1 MAILLHEWPEDVLLK
16 LAREL
21 DVSDLIHLLST
32 CRSLRELQDHRTLW
46 LDAITRIQRVQH
58 HPLPLFALPD
68 PVDLPLSQLQAIV
81 QRTNRLLRNIRSDV
95 PRPVWTRSIS
105 LGEPGQIVCI
115 PTTHLVV
122 SSTEDTIICWDAR
135 TGERVTELQ
144 VDHIRLTM
152 RTPCMDVTGQA
163 LLGAT
168 VRLWSGN
175 SAKLALVILDFSDR
189 RQVHFRSVVSPPF
202 SQPENHNEDLY
213 LSENDNEDFFLSA
226 QLFGFTTK
234 THIYYWALDANKIVQ
249 KMHNPW
255 GNTMRADCHGSGSIC
270 LRYMHSAASRR
281 LWVFNPGGYRADAAV
296 DSIPLDVDAEQHPRP
311 EDNSVILPV
320 QYSFAANEQ
329 EAHQSGNLSSM
340 SLSIT
345 MLFAP
350 EYNIFAVTWRGF
362 KWDTVQPSFM
372 HFWPAFQSGD
382 DGELAFQLPICFSHP
397 GTVQQLAAGV
407 SGRYVLLLLGSKQND
422 NGRMGTKNLGLL
434 YLDPSGN
441 PIFRELHLTGE
452 AAECLERERAPF
464 YDLAFD
470 DTLGLVMVVDRT
482 GLLTVVSY
490 A

>member
-1 MAILLHEWPEDVLLK
+1 MAILLHEWPEDVLLE

-21 DVSDLIHLLST
+21 DVSDLINLLST
-32 CRSLRELQDHRTLW
+32 CRSLRALQDHRTLW

-58 HPLPLFALPD
+58 HPLPLFTLTDA
-68 PVDLPLSQLQAIV
+68 VDLPLSQLQAIV

-95 PRPVWTRSIS
+95 PRPVWTRTIS
-105 LGEPGQIVCI
+105 LGEPGRIVCI

-122 SSTEDTIICWDAR
+122 SSTEDTLICWDAR
-135 TGERVTELQ
+135 TGERVTELH
-144 VDHIRLTM
+144 VDHIRLPM
-152 RTPCMDVTGQA
+152 RTPCMDVRGQA

-168 VRLWSGN
+168 IRPWSGN
-175 SAKLALVILDFSDR
+175 SANLALVILDFSDR

-202 SQPENHNEDLY
+202 SQT
-213 LSENDNEDFFLSA
+213 ENDNEDFFLSA

-249 KMHNPW
+249 TMHNPW
-255 GNTMRADCHGSGSIC
+255 GNTGSGPIC

-296 DSIPLDVDAEQHPRP
+296 DSIPLDVDAERHPRP

-320 QYSFAANEQ
+320 RYPFASSEQ
-329 EAHQSGNLSSM
+329 EARQSGTLSSM
-340 SLSIT
+340 SLSIP
-345 MLFAP
+345 MLFAA

-362 KWDTVQPSFM
+362 KWDTVQTSFV
-372 HFWPAFQSGD
+372 HFWPAFKSDD
-382 DGELAFQLPICFSHP
+382 DGGLAFQPSICFSHP
-397 GTVQQLAAGV
+397 GTGQQLAAGV
-407 SGRYVLLLLGSKQND
+407 SGRYVLLLGPKQMA
-422 NGRMGTKNLGLL
+422 NGRVGFKKLGLL
-434 YLDPSGN
+434 HLDPSGN

-452 AAECLERERAPF
+452 AAECLLVERAPC

-470 DTLGLVMVVDRT
+470 DTLGLAMVVDRT
-482 GLLTVVSY
+482 GILTVVSY